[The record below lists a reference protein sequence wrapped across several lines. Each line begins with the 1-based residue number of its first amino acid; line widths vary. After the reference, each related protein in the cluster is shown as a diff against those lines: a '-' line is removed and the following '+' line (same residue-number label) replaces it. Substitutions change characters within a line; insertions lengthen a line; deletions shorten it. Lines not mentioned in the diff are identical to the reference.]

1 MKEENEVVKNVEEEV
16 ADRKTVY
23 EKAVEEGAS
32 EPVKEEGA
40 AELVE
45 KVESY
50 AEETAE
56 TIEEAV
62 EAVEEKAEEIAE
74 NVEETV
80 AEMDAEVDEH
90 IDTMKKHD
98 AAKIL
103 VQKAKIIVKDA
114 EDQLEECKLLLAS
127 DLEDYEKAKQELKEN
142 GLSESEILLEQLGYK
157 AEEEENSDST
167 EDTVIFEP
175 KEELEPIVIEDVSS
189 GSFTGILLAL
199 IAGFMTLAGMIYL
212 ATEKTAMTLDVSKVP
227 TVETMNPV
235 MQWYASLIGMES
247 NPMAGGAMIVVA
259 VLLVMWIVYKIRV
272 SLKASSNL
280 QMAKAQLEAAEEY
293 TRQKGTCKEEMDK
306 VDAYIHDAIKTLKTY
321 EVVLH
326 EQKAKLERILH
337 IEHDKIEN
345 ADFHHKSNM
354 EMKDT
359 SELIHAIKDFMSV
372 PMSEEGKLS
381 GKSSL
386 FLHRAKSKVQKVLDR
401 FY

>member
-1 MKEENEVVKNVEEEV
+1 MKEENEVVKKAEEEITEL
-16 ADRKTVY
+16 A
-23 EKAVEEGAS
+23 EKA
-32 EPVKEEGA
+32 
-40 AELVE
+40 
-45 KVESY
+45 ESY

-62 EAVEEKAEEIAE
+62 ETVEEKVEEIAE

-80 AEMDAEVDEH
+80 VEMDTEVDEQ
-90 IDTMKKHD
+90 IETMKKHD

-127 DLEDYEKAKQELKEN
+127 DLEDYEKAKQALKDN
-142 GLSESEILLEQLGYK
+142 GLNESEILLDQLGYK
-157 AEEEENSDST
+157 AEESSIDT
-167 EDTVIFEP
+167 EDTVLFEP
-175 KEELEPIVIEDVSS
+175 KEELEPIVIQDVSS

-199 IAGFMTLAGMIYL
+199 IAGFMTLAGMVYL

-227 TVETMNPV
+227 TAETVSPV
-235 MQWYASLIGMES
+235 MKWYASLVGMQN
-247 NPMAGGAMIVVA
+247 NPLVGGAMIVVA
-259 VLLVMWIVYKIRV
+259 MLLVMWIVYKIRV

-280 QMAKAQLEAAEEY
+280 RMAKAQLEAAEEY
-293 TRQKGTCKEEMDK
+293 TEQKGTCKEEMDK
-306 VDAYIHDAIKTLKTY
+306 VDAYIHDAIQTLKTY

-326 EQKAKLERILH
+326 EQQSKLERILH
-337 IEHDKIEN
+337 VEHDKIEN
-345 ADFHHKSNM
+345 ADFHHKSNI

-359 SELIHAIKDFMSV
+359 GELIHAIKDFMSV

-386 FLHRAKSKVQKVLDR
+386 FLHRAKSRVQKVLDR

>member
-1 MKEENEVVKNVEEEV
+1 MKEENEVVKKVEEEV
-16 ADRKTVY
+16 GDRKTVY
-23 EKAVEEGAS
+23 EEAVEEESS
-32 EPVKEEGA
+32 ELTKEGEA

-45 KVESY
+45 KVGSY

-62 EAVEEKAEEIAE
+62 EAVEEKVEEVAED
-74 NVEETV
+74 VEETV

-90 IDTMKKHD
+90 IETMKKHD

-103 VQKAKIIVKDA
+103 VQKTKIIVKDA

-142 GLSESEILLEQLGYK
+142 GLNESEILLEQLGYK
-157 AEEEENSDST
+157 AEDEESSVNT

-175 KEELEPIVIEDVSS
+175 KEELAPIVIQDVSS

-199 IAGFMTLAGMIYL
+199 IAGVLTLSGLIYL
-212 ATEKTAMTLDVSKVP
+212 ATEKIAMTLDVSKVP
-227 TVETMNPV
+227 TVDSMNPV
-235 MQWYASLIGMES
+235 MQWYASLIGMEN

-293 TRQKGTCKEEMDK
+293 TRQKGSCKDEMDK

-337 IEHDKIEN
+337 VEHDKIEN

>member
-1 MKEENEVVKNVEEEV
+1 MKKENEVVKNAEEEI
-16 ADRKTVY
+16 
-23 EKAVEEGAS
+23 VEL
-32 EPVKEEGA
+32 
-40 AELVE
+40 AEN
-45 KVESY
+45 VESF

-56 TIEEAV
+56 TIKDAV
-62 EAVEEKAEEIAE
+62 ETAEEKVEEIAE

-80 AEMDAEVDEH
+80 DEMDTEVDEH

-127 DLEDYEKAKQELKEN
+127 DLEDYEKAKQELKDN
-142 GLSESEILLEQLGYK
+142 GLNESEVLLDQLGYK
-157 AEEEENSDST
+157 AEESHVST
-167 EDTVIFEP
+167 EDTVLFEP
-175 KEELEPIVIEDVSS
+175 KEELEPIVIQDVSS

-199 IAGFMTLAGMIYL
+199 IAGFITLAGMVYL
-212 ATEKTAMTLDVSKVP
+212 ATEKTAVTLDVSKVP
-227 TVETMNPV
+227 TAETMSPV
-235 MQWYASLIGMES
+235 MKWYASLVGMGS
-247 NPMAGGAMIVVA
+247 NPLVGGGMIIVA

-306 VDAYIHDAIKTLKTY
+306 VDAYIHDAIKTLKIY

-337 IEHDKIEN
+337 VEHDKIEN
-345 ADFHHKSNM
+345 ADFHHKSSV
-354 EMKDT
+354 EMQDT
-359 SELIHAIKDFMSV
+359 SELINAIKDFMSV

-386 FLHRAKSKVQKVLDR
+386 FLHRAKSRVQKVLDR